1 MKKPNA
7 RRNIP
12 MKINQFISA
21 FVCIVLM
28 ALLICIVYARAT
40 WEGREPPS
48 PAPTVSTEET
58 AEPEQSEAPEPS
70 EAPVYY
76 VMYFTE
82 DDVAAMAKMLWGE
95 ARGCTRDNQ
104 IKCAW
109 IVCNRVD
116 DERFPDTIQSVLEQ
130 PSQFHGYDPTYP
142 VTDELY
148 NVAFDVLTRW
158 SYEKQGIPV
167 RRELPNTYLWFT
179 GDGEQNHFR
188 EEW

>member
-1 MKKPNA
+1 MKL
-7 RRNIP
+7 
-12 MKINQFISA
+12 NQFITA
-21 FVCIVLM
+21 FTLIVLL

-40 WEGREPPS
+40 WEDKEPTTPS
-48 PAPTVSTEET
+48 QTMPVEEPADP
-58 AEPEQSEAPEPS
+58 EPSEAPEPS
-70 EAPVYY
+70 EEPIYY

-82 DDVAAMAKMLWGE
+82 DDVAEVAKMLWGE

-116 DERFPDTIQSVLEQ
+116 DARFPDTIQGVLSQ

-148 NVAFDVLTRW
+148 SIAFDVLTRW

-179 GDGEQNHFR
+179 GDGVENIFR
-188 EEW
+188 EVY

>member
-1 MKKPNA
+1 MKF
-7 RRNIP
+7 RE
-12 MKINQFISA
+12 FITA
-21 FVCIVLM
+21 FIFI
-28 ALLICIVYARAT
+28 ALLALLLCIVYARAAWDEQPVT
-40 WEGREPPS
+40 
-48 PAPTVSTEET
+48 APTATAEEP
-58 AEPEQSEAPEPS
+58 AEPEQSEAPEQT

-76 VMYFTE
+76 EMYFTE
-82 DDVAAMAKMLWGE
+82 DDVAEVAKMLWGE

-109 IVCNRVD
+109 VVVNRVD

-148 NVAFDVLTRW
+148 SVAFDVLTRW

-167 RRELPNTYLWFT
+167 HRELSSSFLWFT
-179 GDGEQNHFR
+179 GNGRENIFR
-188 EEW
+188 EVY

>member
-1 MKKPNA
+1 MKF
-7 RRNIP
+7 RE
-12 MKINQFISA
+12 FITA
-21 FVCIVLM
+21 FTFSVLL
-28 ALLICIVYARAT
+28 ALLTCIVYARAT
-40 WEGREPPS
+40 WEDKELPEPSQTLPVEE
-48 PAPTVSTEET
+48 PADP
-58 AEPEQSEAPEPS
+58 EPSEAPEPS
-70 EAPVYY
+70 EEPIYY

-82 DDVAAMAKMLWGE
+82 DDVAEVAKMLWGE

-116 DERFPDTIQSVLEQ
+116 DARFPNTIQDVLSQ
-130 PSQFHGYDPTYP
+130 PHQFHGYDSTYP

-167 RRELPNTYLWFT
+167 RRELAKSFLWFT
-179 GDGEQNHFR
+179 GNGVENIFR
-188 EEW
+188 EEY

>member
-1 MKKPNA
+1 MKL
-7 RRNIP
+7 
-12 MKINQFISA
+12 NQFIMA
-21 FVCIVLM
+21 FVCAALL

-40 WEGREPPS
+40 WEDKELPS
-48 PAPTVSTEET
+48 PTPTVPVEEP
-58 AEPEQSEAPEPS
+58 ADPEPS
-70 EAPVYY
+70 EEPIYY

-82 DDVAAMAKMLWGE
+82 DDVAAVAKMLWGE

-109 IVCNRVD
+109 VVCNRVD
-116 DERFPDTIQSVLEQ
+116 DERFPDTIQGVLEQ
-130 PSQFHGYDPTYP
+130 PHQFHGYSESFP

-148 NVAFDVLTRW
+148 SVAFDVLTRW

-179 GDGEQNHFR
+179 GNGVENIFR
-188 EEW
+188 EVY